1 MGLRVSLGSPL
12 NRSVSLKEYGRTLQ
26 AKELA
31 LRVKVEEMIAIR
43 PLAPYRERPSSLP
56 APCDSA
62 PASLH
67 SRKARAARQGRKGN
81 RSGPRDMSPTTDEPR
96 LRSIERHSRA
106 AHPGPVP
113 ASN

>member
-67 SRKARAARQGRKGN
+67 SRKARAARQGRKEK
-81 RSGPRDMSPTTDEPR
+81 RSGPRDMKTDRKSTR
-96 LRSIERHSRA
+96 LNSSHGYISYA
-106 AHPGPVP
+106 A
-113 ASN
+113 